1 MDEEGLAMDD
11 TWTLKVYDHGID
23 GGPVGIFDFRSKQ
36 QLREWCY
43 AHVGAAQMN
52 WDNVDHVCR
61 VYLGGGT
68 IK

>member
-1 MDEEGLAMDD
+1 MDD
-11 TWTLKVYDHGID
+11 TWTLQVYDHDID

-43 AHVGAAQMN
+43 AHVVAEQMN
-52 WDNVDHVCR
+52 WDNVDHICH

-68 IK
+68 IE

>member
-1 MDEEGLAMDD
+1 MHND
-11 TWTLKVYDHGID
+11 TWTLKVYDHDID

-43 AHVGAAQMN
+43 AHVVAAQMN

-61 VYLGGGT
+61 AYLGGGT
-68 IK
+68 IE